1 MYASVCVCIYIPGA
15 TLGKELSIPC
25 RGARCLDCVTRA
37 RAASHKSVSYVNKNF
52 LMRSYV
58 HNNFLMCPLEQHL
71 KIHCPGRRP
80 RTLVMDRSEWER
92 FMLKLSVIFSVQ
104 CA

>member
-1 MYASVCVCIYIPGA
+1 MQVCVCVCIYIPGA
-15 TLGKELSIPC
+15 TLGKVLSIPC

-52 LMRSYV
+52 LMRFYV
-58 HNNFLMCPLEQHL
+58 NNNFLMCPLEQHL

-80 RTLVMDRSEWER
+80 RTPVMENS
-92 FMLKLSVIFSVQ
+92 
-104 CA
+104 